1 MIIYMV
7 IMINVFIFFTTH
19 SIIIWVV
26 NSCNMLIYYKIQ
38 E

>member
-7 IMINVFIFFTTH
+7 IIINVFIFLTTH
-19 SIIIWVV
+19 SIIIWVK
-26 NSCNMLIYYKIQ
+26 NICNMLIYYKIQ